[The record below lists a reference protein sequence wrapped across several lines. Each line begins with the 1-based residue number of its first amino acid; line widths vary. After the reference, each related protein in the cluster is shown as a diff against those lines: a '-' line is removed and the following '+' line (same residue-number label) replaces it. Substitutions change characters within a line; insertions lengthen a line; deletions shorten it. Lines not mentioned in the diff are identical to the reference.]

1 MDVTSAINS
10 LGTDYVSKVSQAMQD
25 SATGSTAKTDSTFDS
40 IYNAV
45 SGLLDSTNTYIQQ
58 AQQAEVDFALGN
70 MTNTQ
75 QKANMALQYTVA
87 IRDKA
92 LEAYKE
98 IMNMSI

>member
-70 MTNTQ
+70 TLPVM
-75 QKANMALQYTVA
+75 VA
-87 IRDKA
+87 ISLLCVICHYGEKLCFKKR
-92 LEAYKE
+92 
-98 IMNMSI
+98 

>member
-45 SGLLDSTNTYIQQ
+45 SGL
-58 AQQAEVDFALGN
+58 
-70 MTNTQ
+70 
-75 QKANMALQYTVA
+75 
-87 IRDKA
+87 
-92 LEAYKE
+92 
-98 IMNMSI
+98 